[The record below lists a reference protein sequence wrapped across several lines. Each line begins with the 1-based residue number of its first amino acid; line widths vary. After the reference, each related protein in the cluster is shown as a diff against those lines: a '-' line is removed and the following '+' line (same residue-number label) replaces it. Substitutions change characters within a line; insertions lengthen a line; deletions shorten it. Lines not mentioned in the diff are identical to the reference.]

1 MSLTGW
7 GLPVLLSV
15 LAAVTLAPL
24 VLGLPRRNGAREAS
38 LRAAQLLVFTLSVL
52 LLAGLGVTSTQKLF
66 ATGGDLK
73 QFVVGGEQVTKSKF
87 YGGAGTGAT
96 AASPS
101 ASASESAAPSP
112 TAPVIPDLPPLS
124 SAERDQT
131 FTVTGAVTAFSAG
144 GWCAAYIGMKNPAQ
158 FGAAQVFGGYVKPLF
173 AKGHN
178 PLTAEHL
185 ASPDHDLA
193 AMAGAVKP
201 PIAIWTQTARGD
213 SLSSPSTS
221 AFLKAV
227 QAPTSATDLISE
239 GGGRAYY
246 QWRPHVQESLA
257 WLGRTLPGFALGR

>member
-15 LAAVTLAPL
+15 LAAVTLVPL
-24 VLGLPRRNGAREAS
+24 VLGLPRRKGAREAS

-131 FTVTGAVTAFSAG
+131 FTVTGAVTGFSAG
-144 GWCAAYIGMKNPAQ
+144 GWCAASIGMKNPAQ

-178 PLTAEHL
+178 PLTAEQL
-185 ASPDHDLA
+185 ASPDDDLA

-221 AFLKAV
+221 AFFKAV

-239 GGGRAYY
+239 GGGHAYY

-257 WLGRTLPGFALGR
+257 WLGRTLPGFAPGR